1 MGNIQLFCATIAFL
15 RKYLNSCLLP
25 IFPIVALHRNQRQH
39 MTTKGPIHLLSLAEF
54 SGFSE
59 SRYSEA
65 KESNSA
71 EHIRPI

>member
-25 IFPIVALHRNQRQH
+25 IFPIVALHTNQRQY
-39 MTTKGPIHLLSLAEF
+39 MKIKGPIHLLSLAEF

-59 SRYSEA
+59 SQYSEA
-65 KESNSA
+65 RDNNSA
-71 EHIRPI
+71 EYIRPI